1 MPQQVIEALSRQLF
15 DFLKE
20 KGLILATAE
29 SCTGGWIAQAITSVA
44 GSSEVFDCGWVSY
57 SNQAKQRCLG
67 VDAKIVSEFGAV
79 SAETAV
85 AMAEGALKHSAAT
98 ISVSTTGIAGPAGG
112 SAEKPVGTV
121 WFAWAKQNAP
131 TQVEMKVFQGDR
143 QEIRAAAVLHALNG
157 IIQTAQQ

>member
-1 MPQQVIEALSRQLF
+1 MQTEMIEVLANQLF
-15 DFLKE
+15 DIIKE
-20 KGLILATAE
+20 KGITLATAE
-29 SCTGGWIAQAITSVA
+29 SCTGGWIAEAITSVA
-44 GSSEVFDCGWVSY
+44 GSSDIFDCGWVTY

-131 TQVEMKVFQGDR
+131 TQVEMKVLQGNR

-157 IIQTAQQ
+157 IIQIEQQ